1 MANAQLLQAI
11 IRKLTGGAKKSV
23 DPDTAQFGPLN
34 SPNAPRTLPG
44 NRANT
49 NHPDFDPGD
58 FEGSPTQPLN
68 PEDRVGG
75 FNNAEPAQ
83 PLHPQR
89 LSELDNA
96 PSRADNP
103 FSPNAGTESDVKLN
117 MLSSTIE
124 DQAKKSGVQSV
135 DKNLIKLM
143 EEAQPGAG
151 RELMQRLHMREFNP
165 LQDSDE
171 IPF

>member
-34 SPNAPRTLPG
+34 SPDAPRTLPG

-75 FNNAEPAQ
+75 FNNAEPVQ
-83 PLHPQR
+83 P
-89 LSELDNA
+89 EL
-96 PSRADNP
+96 
-103 FSPNAGTESDVKLN
+103 GDVY
-117 MLSSTIE
+117 
-124 DQAKKSGVQSV
+124 ASGQI
-135 DKNLIKLM
+135 KN
-143 EEAQPGAG
+143 PGAVIPMKQVVNDFTDITG
-151 RELMQRLHMREFNP
+151 RPPTPEEMANP
-165 LQDSDE
+165 DSMIKVIDALE
-171 IPF
+171 YKRSIANNEDIPF